1 MRLITFIAKG
11 GRSCREP
18 RKAPSSMWVHAAARE
33 TGRGRLGVN
42 SPDEGALRGHAQALV
57 VQVGDTEASGIEMT
71 FACGTKQS
79 RES

>member
-1 MRLITFIAKG
+1 MRLITFMAEG

-18 RKAPSSMWVHAAARE
+18 RKVPSYMWVHAAACE

-42 SPDEGALRGHAQALV
+42 SPDEGALRDHAQPLV
-57 VQVGDTEASGIEMT
+57 VQLGDTEASGMEMT

>member
-1 MRLITFIAKG
+1 MNLVKRRRPCGSTQLLVKRG
-11 GRSCREP
+11 E
-18 RKAPSSMWVHAAARE
+18 AAW
-33 TGRGRLGVN
+33 VN

-57 VQVGDTEASGIEMT
+57 VQVGDTEASGMEMT

>member
-33 TGRGRLGVN
+33 MGRGRLGVN
-42 SPDEGALRGHAQALV
+42 SPDEGALRGHAQPSL
-57 VQVGDTEASGIEMT
+57 
-71 FACGTKQS
+71 CKWGTLRLQEWK
-79 RES
+79 